1 MSDESP
7 VGQSRTDSEAAA
19 MAAEYARLRALEDE
33 RRRRHDSLEALL
45 PAIAEALD
53 VPRGRFYSLLRR
65 HGVTEARR

>member
-7 VGQSRTDSEAAA
+7 VGQSRTDPEAA
-19 MAAEYARLRALEDE
+19 MAAEYGRLRALEDE

-53 VPRGRFYSLLRR
+53 VRVVFPASRR
-65 HGVTEARR
+65 